1 MEKMNN
7 QLASAR
13 KVKYKWLPTEIDMQ
27 QFDYAHASFQV
38 Q

>member
-7 QLASAR
+7 QLATAR
-13 KVKYKWLPTEIDMQ
+13 KVKYNSLPTEIDML

-38 Q
+38 